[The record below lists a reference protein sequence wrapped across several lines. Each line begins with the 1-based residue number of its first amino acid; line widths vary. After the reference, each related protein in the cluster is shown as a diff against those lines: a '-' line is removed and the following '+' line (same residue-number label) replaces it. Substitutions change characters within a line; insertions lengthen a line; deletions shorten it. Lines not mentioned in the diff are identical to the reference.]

1 MLNEGDVLVE
11 RARAA
16 HAAFGMTGDMDRF
29 DLILASQKSHS
40 STKYYKDKE
49 RKVKSDQRA
58 QKFQQVRRLAKEG
71 GVHAKMLASRL
82 S

>member
-1 MLNEGDVLVE
+1 MSNLVGVMPLIDTDDIVTYELHLPEVTQQHKVLQGQGAQGQV
-11 RARAA
+11 RP
-16 HAAFGMTGDMDRF
+16 G
-29 DLILASQKSHS
+29 
-40 STKYYKDKE
+40 
-49 RKVKSDQRA
+49 A